1 ERPPGMHG
9 WKKCRK
15 VLFSAL
21 LVQSSVFHFA
31 LSYNMER
38 ENHQASVFPDPPVL
52 IPENQSTEV
61 SSAGTG
67 NQIHKPI
74 FRPHPFDGVT
84 REWTEWLEQFEL
96 TATINSWDE
105 AARLQ
110 VLNLMLQGKA
120 RQVFQGFN
128 TDIKGNSAKVKAFPH
143 ATPEIGALQAVGC
156 SYFLPIHIGDVPC
169 DLLID
174 CGAQVSIIHK
184 QVWDQ
189 INSKN
194 PQTMQ
199 TCHTMLTVANGGT
212 MHVIGKWKTV
222 VTIQNLHLRDGL
234 HLNDDGAAALD
245 ALAGTDF
252 LQQYAG
258 TINIADRS
266 CTLMGRKF
274 SLIASDDGAQI
285 QQWIMA
291 GETSL

>member
-1 ERPPGMHG
+1 
-9 WKKCRK
+9 
-15 VLFSAL
+15 
-21 LVQSSVFHFA
+21 
-31 LSYNMER
+31 MEG

-67 NQIHKPI
+67 SQIHKPI

-105 AARLQ
+105 ARLQ

-128 TDIKGNSAKVKAFPH
+128 TDIKGNYQLVKAALKQVFDPDLGIEWH
-143 ATPEIGALQAVGC
+143 RTLQAVGC

-184 QVWDQ
+184 RVWDQ

-199 TCHTMLTVANGGT
+199 TCHTMLTVANSGT

-222 VTIQNLHLRDGL
+222 VTIQNLHLAVEFVVAKD
-234 HLNDDGAAALD
+234 ALQD

-274 SLIASDDGAQI
+274 SLIASDDGAEI
-285 QQWIMA
+285 QRPEGQLARWL
-291 GETSL
+291 EQ